1 MDLVCNCG
9 VFRSKSNVHADADSE
24 VGGLLKKP
32 EVLPVDQS
40 LGKDDSFRIA
50 WLVLAV
56 AYIVPATLW
65 VSLEVIDKYLI
76 AGIDNPPEK
85 WNSRL
90 PYLGTTRLRAC
101 CMGLHFLCGSVMT
114 VGGLWQVMPISHRP
128 EWRFTHRIMG
138 RIFVICT
145 FLTAI
150 GGGGFILQQQKL
162 AGGYSMT
169 MSFSLFAVTAV
180 TCAALTF
187 WYARQ
192 KDFAAHRRWA
202 IRSFVLGIGSFEFR
216 VLLYAGIKL
225 GITTEYDTDE
235 NCSPDPDGTVPFFRD
250 PWYNQ
255 FIAWFFFLGNLIF
268 VEWYLRAQSTRLQQ
282 ALLWAFLLLATVLL
296 IAYTYWGIE
305 RLMKPKD

>member
-9 VFRSKSNVHADADSE
+9 VFRSKSNVNADADSE
-24 VGGLLKKP
+24 VGELLKKP

-76 AGIDNPPEK
+76 AGIDNPAEK
-85 WNSRL
+85 WNDML
-90 PYLGTTRLRAC
+90 PYLGSTRARAC

-114 VGGLWQVMPISHRP
+114 VGGLWQVMPISHRS

-138 RIFVICT
+138 RIFVVCA

-150 GGGGFILQQQKL
+150 GGVGFILQQQKL
-162 AGGYSMT
+162 VGGYSMT
-169 MSFSLFAVTAV
+169 MSFSLFGVTAV
-180 TCAALTF
+180 TCATLTF

-216 VLLYAGIKL
+216 VLLYAG
-225 GITTEYDTDE
+225 
-235 NCSPDPDGTVPFFRD
+235 DGGD
-250 PWYNQ
+250 SLWYNQ

-282 ALLWAFLLLATVLL
+282 ALLWAFLLLATVLM